1 MQSEILQPVVVLL
14 IWSLV
19 IWSWMYATR
28 IPAVVAMKMVLDPN
42 VPKGEQ
48 MATLPP
54 NVRWKADNYNHLMEA
69 PTMFYAVALTLA
81 VAGAGHG
88 VAVAMAWVYVGLR
101 IIHSLV
107 QVTSNNIPT
116 RFAVFVLS
124 TLAQAVLVA
133 LAVRAVF

>member
-1 MQSEILQPVVVLL
+1 MQPVVVLL

-88 VAVAMAWVYVGLR
+88 VAVAMAWV
-101 IIHSLV
+101 
-107 QVTSNNIPT
+107 
-116 RFAVFVLS
+116 
-124 TLAQAVLVA
+124 
-133 LAVRAVF
+133 

>member
-1 MQSEILQPVVVLL
+1 MHSEILQPVVVLL

>member
-1 MQSEILQPVVVLL
+1 MHSEILQPVVVLL

-107 QVTSNNIPT
+107 QVTSNHIPT

>member
-1 MQSEILQPVVVLL
+1 MQSEILQPVVALL

>member
-1 MQSEILQPVVVLL
+1 
-14 IWSLV
+14 
-19 IWSWMYATR
+19 
-28 IPAVVAMKMVLDPN
+28 MVLDPN

-107 QVTSNNIPT
+107 QVTSNHIPT

>member
-1 MQSEILQPVVVLL
+1 MQSEILQPVVALL

-107 QVTSNNIPT
+107 QVTSNHIPT

>member
-1 MQSEILQPVVVLL
+1 MHSEILQPVVALL

-19 IWSWMYATR
+19 IWCWMYATR
-28 IPAVVAMKMVLDPN
+28 IPAVVAMKMVLDSN

-54 NVRWKADNYNHLMEA
+54 SVRWKADNYNHLMEA

-81 VAGAGHG
+81 VAGAGNG
-88 VAVAMAWVYVGLR
+88 AAAMVAWVYVGLR
-101 IIHSLV
+101 VIHSLV
-107 QVTSNNIPT
+107 QVTKNHIPT

-124 TLAQAVLVA
+124 TLAQAVLVVM
-133 LAVRAVF
+133 AVRAVF

>member
-107 QVTSNNIPT
+107 QVTSNHIPT

>member
-101 IIHSLV
+101 LIHSLV
-107 QVTSNNIPT
+107 QVTSNHIPT

>member
-1 MQSEILQPVVVLL
+1 MNSEILQPVVALL

-19 IWSWMYATR
+19 IWVWMYATR

-48 MATLPP
+48 MASLPA

-69 PTMFYAVALTLA
+69 PTMFYAVTLTLA
-81 VAGAGHG
+81 VAGAGNG
-88 VAVAMAWVYVGLR
+88 LAASVAWVYVSLR
-101 IIHSLV
+101 VVHSLV
-107 QVTSNNIPT
+107 QVTVNHIPT

-124 TLAQAVLVA
+124 TLAQAVLVV
-133 LAVRAVF
+133 LAVQAVF

>member
-1 MQSEILQPVVVLL
+1 MHSEILQPVVVLL

-81 VAGAGHG
+81 VAGGGHG
-88 VAVAMAWVYVGLR
+88 VAAAMAWVYVGLR

-107 QVTSNNIPT
+107 QVTSNHIPT